1 MGVVELVLVVLF
13 LVMVERTNLIK
24 EVTIHQNMS
33 QLNVAPILSSAMSL
47 NLFYGLILKKLTYQ
61 SEEESARSTLSHK
74 T

>member
-1 MGVVELVLVVLF
+1 MVELVLVVLF

-61 SEEESARSTLSHK
+61 SEEECARRTLSHK